1 MSRRRAVCGG
11 EDRVCGVRVAE
22 TPFAAIKEG
31 RAGRRFLRRGLDG
44 VTVEWDRIA
53 LTYNVGRLLA
63 WARHEAQRSGA
74 SFMNLL
80 QPSSTPLWA
89 LAAGELAMTNDR
101 RAMGPP

>member
-1 MSRRRAVCGG
+1 
-11 EDRVCGVRVAE
+11 
-22 TPFAAIKEG
+22 
-31 RAGRRFLRRGLDG
+31 

-53 LTYNVGRLLA
+53 LTYNLGRLLA

-74 SFMNLL
+74 TFMNAL

-101 RAMGPP
+101 RGRGLKGPASDLPPAAARNP